1 MVESLSWE
9 HGVLLGAALKS
20 EATSA
25 AEFKGKLCLHCNNQ
39 STKTNC
45 TVHFSR
51 VFFKLVVQAELQEI
65 TGVIL
70 DVCNV

>member
-25 AEFKGKLCLHCNNQ
+25 AEFKGKLCLHCNNRLKRIVRFT
-39 STKTNC
+39 SVACSSN
-45 TVHFSR
+45 
-51 VFFKLVVQAELQEI
+51 
-65 TGVIL
+65 
-70 DVCNV
+70 